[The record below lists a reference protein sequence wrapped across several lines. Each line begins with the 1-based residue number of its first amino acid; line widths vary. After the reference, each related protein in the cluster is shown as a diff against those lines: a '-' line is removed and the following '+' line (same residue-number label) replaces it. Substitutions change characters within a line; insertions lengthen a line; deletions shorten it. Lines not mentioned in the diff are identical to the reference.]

1 MIENSENSLLI
12 AFATSNNVDLD
23 AHFGSCPAMSL
34 YRLTPDGCEHIK
46 SVEFTAVEGHNQQKI
61 NDRLTILNGCF
72 AVYCLACGNPVRKQ
86 LMAQGTR
93 VVIYPEQ
100 SSIESVINHIH
111 NNWPSQVALRQAK
124 QREKKK
130 QADYFETL
138 TESEWE

>member
-1 MIENSENSLLI
+1 MENNETSLII
-12 AFATSNNVDLD
+12 AFATSNNIDLD
-23 AHFGSCPAMSL
+23 AHFGSCPQFSL

-46 SVEFTAVEGHNQQKI
+46 SIEFEHIEGHNQPKI
-61 NDRLTILNGCF
+61 TARLNALSDSF

-93 VVIYPEQ
+93 VVIYPQ
-100 SSIESVINHIH
+100 QDAIEAVIAHIH
-111 NNWPSQVALRQAK
+111 ANWPSQVALRQAK